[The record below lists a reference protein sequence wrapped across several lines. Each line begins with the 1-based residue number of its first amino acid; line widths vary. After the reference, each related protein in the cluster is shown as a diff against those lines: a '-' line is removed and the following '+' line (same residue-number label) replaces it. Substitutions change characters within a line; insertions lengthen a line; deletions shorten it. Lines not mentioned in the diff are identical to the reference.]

1 MKENLN
7 PRTHKQSKP
16 EESGGVGFGGRAP
29 AGDGVPFVE

>member
-7 PRTHKQSKP
+7 PRTHQQSKP
-16 EESGGVGFGGRAP
+16 EGPARLFRGATS